1 MLKPFYKDLGRKE
14 RPLQELVPYMVYVTD
29 DMLLNKDGSLMVG
42 FEYEGLDPDNIDS
55 GLINY
60 ATEQLQNAISANFD
74 ERVTLW
80 WSTLRRKDDGYLESD
95 FSNEVAK
102 RLDDAY
108 SRQFRSGRFYKV
120 KHWLFVL
127 FTGSTGVSGLMD
139 RASQMINED
148 GVNPVAAF
156 IKSMFGAVS
165 VNASYMRDAKLL
177 AQNIRAFEQ
186 VLSGFTGTTPSLKM
200 TRLSMRRLDN
210 ALFQILNPA
219 SPEMTINRPLESML
233 DSYLPANEIVA
244 GEDVLRF
251 TGNRGDRF
259 AAVYGIKEWPSHS
272 NPMMLEQL
280 LSSDNEML
288 VTQIVRCMSREAS
301 AKIITDVRNFHKM
314 TQHSL
319 MSTVMSKVSGKK
331 PEPIAGKANLYH
343 QCERALARLN
353 EGGPTSAFVNVSV
366 MVFDRDQAD
375 LEDRCK
381 NVERILSQRSLLM
394 IRERL
399 NLLPSYA
406 AMLPGQWAMQSR
418 YHLLGVDNVA
428 DIAPIYT
435 MNPGPTHHPYFTEV
449 FGAKQ
454 PAHAMFVDSYG
465 GKYSFVPHV
474 GQVGHAIL
482 IAPTESGKTTLV
494 TFLAS
499 QFLKYPN
506 ANIFIF
512 DRDHSCRT
520 VTGLMGG
527 EHLDYRAGKMKLNP
541 FALDDGTPEGRT
553 WIRNFIIRMLGQS
566 GYDATA
572 EDREEIDRG
581 IRALLETEV
590 LEKRLRTFAADMPAH
605 LTTAL
610 GEWLEGRP
618 YDIFDNEEDE
628 FELSQW
634 TTIEMKELSKIPPLM
649 EMFMEYAFRQ
659 IDLRLSQNAQQ
670 VTFIYLEEAS
680 FLLQNPKFADAIA
693 DWLKTFRK
701 KNAFLWLTLQSPDS
715 IDGAVKSSLVDNIKT
730 TVLMYNQ
737 KVEMHRDY
745 YKRNFGLTDQQVDMI
760 RHLRP
765 KREYMFVQDKFT
777 RVVQT
782 AFTPESLNFLRSEAH
797 LQALFKQYA
806 DARDTNPHW
815 LDDYLEAAGNVKNM
829 EFQHAEAEV

>member
-1 MLKPFYKDLGRKE
+1 MLKPFYKDMGKKE
-14 RPLQELVPYMVYVTD
+14 RPLQELLPYMVYVTD

-42 FEYEGLDPDNIDS
+42 FEYEGLDPDNVDDNLID
-55 GLINY
+55 Y
-60 ATEQLQNAISANFD
+60 ATEQLQHAIGSNFD

-80 WSTLRRKDDGYLESD
+80 WSTLRRKDDSYLESHFD
-95 FSNEVAK
+95 NEVAK

-108 SRQFRSGRFYKV
+108 SQQFRRGRFYKV

-127 FTGSTGVSGLMD
+127 FTGSTGVSGFMD
-139 RASQMINED
+139 RASQMINEE
-148 GVNPVAAF
+148 GMNPIAAF
-156 IKSMFGAVS
+156 VKSMFGAVS
-165 VNASYMRDAKLL
+165 VNSAFMRDAKQL

-186 VLSGFTGTTPSLKM
+186 VLAGFVGTTPALKM
-200 TRLSMRRLDN
+200 HRLNMRRMDN
-210 ALFQILNPA
+210 ALFQIVNPA
-219 SPEMTINRPLESML
+219 SPEQVVNRPMESML
-233 DSYLPANEIVA
+233 DSYLPANELVA

-251 TGNRGDRF
+251 TGNRGDRY
-259 AAVYGIKEWPSHS
+259 AAVYGIKEWPSNS
-272 NPMMLEQL
+272 NPMMLEGL

-288 VTQIVRCMSREAS
+288 VTQIVRCMGREAS
-301 AKIITDVRNFHKM
+301 AKIITETRNFHKM

-319 MSTVMSKVSGKK
+319 MSTVMSKVTGKK
-331 PEPIAGKANLYH
+331 PEPMAGKASLYQ
-343 QCERALARLN
+343 QCERSLARLN
-353 EGGPTSAFVNVSV
+353 EGGPPSAFVNVSV
-366 MVFDRDQAD
+366 MLFDRDQSD

-381 NVERILSQRSLLM
+381 EVERILSQKTLLT
-394 IRERL
+394 IRERM

-435 MNPGPTHHPYFTEV
+435 MNPGPSHHPYFSEV
-449 FGAKQ
+449 FGSKQ

-499 QFLKYPN
+499 QFTKYPK

-527 EHLDYRAGKMKLNP
+527 ANLDYQAGKMKLNP
-541 FALDDGTPEGRT
+541 FALDDGTPQGRA
-553 WIRNFIIRMLGQS
+553 WIRNFIVRLLDLS
-566 GYDATA
+566 GHDCTPK
-572 EDREEIDRG
+572 DKEEIDKG
-581 IRALLETEV
+581 IVEMLDSKNRSKTLS
-590 LEKRLRTFAADMPAH
+590 TFAAGLSSH
-605 LTTAL
+605 LEVAL
-610 GEWLEGRP
+610 GEWLHGRP
-618 YDIFDNEEDE
+618 YDIFDNEVDE

-649 EMFMEYAFRQ
+649 DMFMEYAFRQ
-659 IDLRLSQNAQQ
+659 IDIRLSADPKQ

-680 FLLQNPKFADAIA
+680 FLLQNPKFAAAIA

-701 KNAFLWLTLQSPDS
+701 KNAFLWLTIQSPDS
-715 IDGAVKSSLVDNIKT
+715 INGEIKSSLVDNIKT
-730 TVLMYNQ
+730 TILMYNQ
-737 KVEMHRDY
+737 KVEMHREY
-745 YKRNFGLTDQQVDMI
+745 YKVNFGLSDAQVNMI
-760 RHLRP
+760 KHLRP

-797 LQALFKQYA
+797 LQAIFKQYA
-806 DARDTNPHW
+806 DTRESNPNW
-815 LDDYLEAAGNVKNM
+815 LDEYLEAAGRVKNM
-829 EFQHAEAEV
+829 EFENAEA